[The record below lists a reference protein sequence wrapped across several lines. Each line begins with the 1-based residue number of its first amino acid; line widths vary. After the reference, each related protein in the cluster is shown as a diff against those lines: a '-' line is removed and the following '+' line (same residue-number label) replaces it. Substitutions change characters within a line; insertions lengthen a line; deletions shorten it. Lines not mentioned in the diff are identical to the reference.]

1 MSCSPYTRA
10 KAACKPF
17 DADEAQRKAKEKMV
31 RRAQVRRTKQR
42 TDAEW
47 KEQMLE
53 KLGKINELVVQVQRI
68 ADALERIAGMRSKT
82 LEDNIISW
90 LESRGEE
97 METVERLDKGKQ
109 RAQSSD
115 GVESDVRGYLHS
127 YP

>member
-1 MSCSPYTRA
+1 MSCSPCTRA

-17 DADEAQRKAKEKMV
+17 DADGAQRKAKEKMV

-53 KLGKINELVVQVQRI
+53 KLGKVNELVVQVQRI

-90 LESRGEE
+90 LESRGEK

-115 GVESDVRGYLHS
+115 GVEGDVREYLHS